1 MATSTTVRRGWV
13 KCYIVNWRGFNVES
27 DNQQFF
33 KIWTLNSK
41 TESNYLDW
49 SEQEKKRQ
57 NNESVLNAIMK
68 FTSLFRRPPDRD
80 VLIRTVFFKACSL
93 LSEVTFNLLFNCLIQ
108 VNIRSFCCGGEAMC
122 FFVFAICLY
131 TARYKEKSLLQ
142 VRGWMKPSPSKLHSL
157 RTWNETRPG

>member
-13 KCYIVNWRGFNVES
+13 KCYIMNWRGFDVES

-57 NNESVLNAIMK
+57 NNESILNAIMK

-142 VRGWMKPSPSKLHSL
+142 VRGWMKPFPSKLHSL